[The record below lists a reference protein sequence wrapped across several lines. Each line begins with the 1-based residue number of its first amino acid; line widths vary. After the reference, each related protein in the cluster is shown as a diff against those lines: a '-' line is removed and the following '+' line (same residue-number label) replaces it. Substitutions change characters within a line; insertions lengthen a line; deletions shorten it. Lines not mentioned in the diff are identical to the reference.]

1 MNNKTH
7 TMGNCASSSSK
18 YERNLNRERSKSSRE
33 LNVCIREWERGKS
46 ETMLLNGKNIPGTIP
61 SGDNMGKPVF
71 QFLPVKSLSDGGTM
85 VMESQNCRAIIP
97 AGFRKGPTTNTMNP
111 VRYEIGG
118 LSALM
123 SILHV
128 VVIPKETRIYNATT
142 LNSSHRDLLI
152 EMRQLGQ
159 DAVIKL
165 IRADVKLIGS
175 LKWQLT
181 QNKSIL
187 MNNGNVYNTF
197 IKMDD
202 MSSNGRCKRNLVN
215 ARDGKLSD
223 NLMINSIRHYFHVGE
238 SSSIGY
244 LHLHSTADCFNT
256 LARDIME
263 DKAKSKNTI
272 KNTPFD
278 EIFKLL

>member
-1 MNNKTH
+1 
-7 TMGNCASSSSK
+7 MGNCASCASK

-71 QFLPVKSLSDGGTM
+71 QFLPVKSLRDGGTM

-97 AGFRKGPTTNTMNP
+97 AGFRKGPTVNTMNP

-159 DAVIKL
+159 DAVTKL
-165 IRADVKLIGS
+165 IRADVNLIGS

-181 QNKSIL
+181 QNKSIT
-187 MNNGNVYNTF
+187 MNDGNVYNTF

-215 ARDGKLSD
+215 ARDGKLSV
-223 NLMINSIRHYFHVGE
+223 NFMINSIRHYFHVGV
-238 SSSIGY
+238 SASIGY

-256 LARDIME
+256 LTRDIME
-263 DKAKSKNTI
+263 DKAKSKDTI
-272 KNTPFD
+272 KNTPFN

>member
-1 MNNKTH
+1 
-7 TMGNCASSSSK
+7 MGNCASCQNK
-18 YERNLNRERSKSSRE
+18 YERNLDRERSKSSRE
-33 LNVCIREWERGKS
+33 LNVCITEWERGNS
-46 ETMLLNGKNIPGTIP
+46 ETMLLNGKNILGTIP

-71 QFLPVKSLSDGGTM
+71 QFLPVKSLTDGGTM
-85 VMESQNCRAIIP
+85 VMESQNCYSIIP

-128 VVIPKETRIYNATT
+128 IVIPKETRIYNATT
-142 LNSSHRDLLI
+142 LNSSHRDLLM
-152 EMRQLGQ
+152 EMRQLGH
-159 DAVIKL
+159 DAITKL
-165 IRADVKLIGS
+165 IRADVDLIGS

-181 QNKSIL
+181 QNKSIT
-187 MNNGNVYNTF
+187 MNDGKVYNTF

-202 MSSNGRCKRNLVN
+202 MSSSGRCKRNLVN

-223 NLMINSIRHYFHVGE
+223 NFIIDSIRHYFHVGE

-256 LARDIME
+256 LARDLME
-263 DKAKSKNTI
+263 NEAKSKDTI